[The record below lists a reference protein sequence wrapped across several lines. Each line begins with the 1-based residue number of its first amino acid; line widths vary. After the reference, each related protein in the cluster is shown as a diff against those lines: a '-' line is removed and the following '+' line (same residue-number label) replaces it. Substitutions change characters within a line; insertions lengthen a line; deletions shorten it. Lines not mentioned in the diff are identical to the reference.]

1 MVNSSLTNIKKC
13 NAIFIYA
20 NRRKVMNCEYTPK
33 QTVIPHNFL
42 WTMTKQRNLENSKH
56 LATGMF
62 NHYSGFNCYAIGKMC
77 ACLIC
82 SCTTASMTFY
92 KLLHHTLTVATLGI
106 LSRVFLFH
114 FEKISSHFS
123 LFQVFWDVSINIS
136 WNSRFDRYE
145 VCA

>member
-92 KLLHHTLTVATLGI
+92 KLLHHTLTNSIQICSLKNSYAHNQPYCLRQWLT
-106 LSRVFLFH
+106 H
-114 FEKISSHFS
+114 FPFS
-123 LFQVFWDVSINIS
+123 KPKNRSPCPLCCF
-136 WNSRFDRYE
+136 
-145 VCA
+145 

>member
-56 LATGMF
+56 VATGMF
-62 NHYSGFNCYAIGKMC
+62 NHYSGFNSTQLEKC
-77 ACLIC
+77 APALYVL
-82 SCTTASMTFY
+82 ARP
-92 KLLHHTLTVATLGI
+92 LP
-106 LSRVFLFH
+106 
-114 FEKISSHFS
+114 
-123 LFQVFWDVSINIS
+123 
-136 WNSRFDRYE
+136 
-145 VCA
+145 